1 MRISASKTALIK
13 FIFEAWRND
22 PYPEKLCSKLFF
34 ITCEKQHFKV
44 TKDGS
49 EVVAELTTSQEEAG
63 TPILLHIK
71 YASSNDRSMV
81 IVTED
86 IDVFIICL
94 SVFRQ
99 ICGNMYIRCVTKNSL
114 AILTLAK
121 LGSFLVKR
129 LVKPYKD
136 VMLIPGATHSAPL
149 VVW

>member
-1 MRISASKTALIK
+1 MQQTTLHYIK
-13 FIFEAWRND
+13 Q
-22 PYPEKLCSKLFF
+22 C
-34 ITCEKQHFKV
+34 FKV

-49 EVVAELTTSQEEAG
+49 EVVAELTTSQKEAG
-63 TPILLHIK
+63 TSILLHTK

-99 ICGNMYIRCVTKNSL
+99 IYGNKSIPCGTKNSL
-114 AILTLAK
+114 VILTLAN
-121 LGSFLVKR
+121 LVKR

-136 VMLIPGATHSAPL
+136 VMLKPSATHTHSAPL

>member
-1 MRISASKTALIK
+1 MQQTTLHYIK
-13 FIFEAWRND
+13 Q
-22 PYPEKLCSKLFF
+22 C
-34 ITCEKQHFKV
+34 FKV

-49 EVVAELTTSQEEAG
+49 EVVAKFTTSQEEAG
-63 TPILLHIK
+63 TSILLHTK

-86 IDVFIICL
+86 IDVIIICL

-99 ICGNMYIRCVTKNSL
+99 ICGNKSIPRGTKNSL
-114 AILTLAK
+114 VILTLAK

-136 VMLIPGATHSAPL
+136 VMLKPGATHSAPL